1 LVDIEHIPALLK
13 RSKHPFAA
21 ISQDFSL
28 IMGTVLTNWKEEIK
42 IQKRKVDTLADFKSI
57 WQLQKLL
64 MLSGWALI
72 KST

>member
-1 LVDIEHIPALLK
+1 
-13 RSKHPFAA
+13 
-21 ISQDFSL
+21 
-28 IMGTVLTNWKEEIK
+28 MGTVLTNRKEEIK